1 MSGREERAHIPVL
14 VGDVVR
20 LVSPRPNAIV
30 VDGTVGLGG
39 HAEAFL
45 EAEPTVCVVGIDR
58 DEAAL
63 ERARGRLS
71 RFGSR
76 ALLVHGEYADVGAL
90 LDRHGIGPID
100 GFLLDLGVSSLQ
112 LDDEARGF
120 SFRGDG
126 PLDMRMD
133 RSCGVSAAEWLAVVD
148 PARLERVL
156 REYGEERYAWRIAQA
171 IVRERSLRPIETTA
185 HLRAL
190 VHRAAPSA
198 YFAQRI
204 DPATRTF
211 QAVRIAINGELDQLT
226 VGLERGFARLS
237 RGGVLAVI
245 SFHSLED
252 RIVKGYVRERAAA
265 CVCPPDFPTCVCGKR
280 VEAEILTPKPITP
293 SDEEVAA
300 NPRARSAK
308 LRACRKVVDFE
319 P

>member
-1 MSGREERAHIPVL
+1 MIGREERAHIPVL
-14 VGDVVR
+14 VDDVLR
-20 LVSPRPNAIV
+20 LVSPRPNGIV

-39 HAEAFL
+39 HAEALL
-45 EAEPTVCVVGIDR
+45 EAEPTVRVVGIDR

-63 ERARGRLS
+63 ECARTRLS
-71 RFGSR
+71 RFEDR
-76 ALLVHGEYADVGAL
+76 MLLVHGEYADVGTIL
-90 LDRHGIGPID
+90 GRQGIGSID
-100 GFLLDLGVSSLQ
+100 AFLLDLGVSSLQ

-133 RSCGVSAAEWLAVVD
+133 RSCGVTAADWLAVVD
-148 PARLERVL
+148 PAKLERVL
-156 REYGEERYAWRIAQA
+156 REYGEERYARRIAQA
-171 IVRERSLRPIETTA
+171 IVRERSLERIETTA
-185 HLRAL
+185 HLRAV

-211 QAVRIAINGELDQLT
+211 QAIRIAINGELDQLAF
-226 VGLERGFARLS
+226 GLQRGFARLS
-237 RGGVLAVI
+237 RGGVLVVI

-252 RIVKGYVRERAAA
+252 RVVKGYLRERAAA

-280 VEAEILTPKPITP
+280 VEGEVLTRKPITP
-293 SDEEVAA
+293 SALEVNA